1 MDRSSSR
8 DEQKVK
14 TNSTYQR
21 DMERSFAVIYHNL
34 RRIQDDKQ
42 GQEPSKRRRHS
53 EPQIHAPNPAL
64 LDHHQQQRFQR
75 SNSVTCNSS
84 NSRQH
89 QRRVS
94 FSNVV
99 CGPFTPISHESTI
112 NHQETNSPTQD
123 KEQEKKSYI
132 TS

>member
-1 MDRSSSR
+1 MDRSSAR
-8 DEQKVK
+8 DEQKLK

-21 DMERSFAVIYHNL
+21 DIERSFAVIYHNL

-42 GQEPSKRRRHS
+42 SQEPLKRRRRS
-53 EPQIHAPNPAL
+53 EPQMRAPDPAL
-64 LDHHQQQRFQR
+64 LNQHQQQRFQR

-99 CGPFTPISHESTI
+99 CRSFTPISNESTTS
-112 NHQETNSPTQD
+112 HQEANSPTQD

>member
-1 MDRSSSR
+1 MDRSSAR
-8 DEQKVK
+8 DEQKLK

-21 DMERSFAVIYHNL
+21 DIERSFAVIYHNL

-42 GQEPSKRRRHS
+42 SQEPLKRRRHS
-53 EPQIHAPNPAL
+53 EPQMRAPDPAL
-64 LDHHQQQRFQR
+64 LNQHQQQRFER

-99 CGPFTPISHESTI
+99 CRSFTPISHESTTSQ
-112 NHQETNSPTQD
+112 QEANSPTQD
-123 KEQEKKSYI
+123 KEQEKKSSI

>member
-1 MDRSSSR
+1 MDRSSAR
-8 DEQKVK
+8 DEQKLK

-21 DMERSFAVIYHNL
+21 DIERSFAVIYHNL

-42 GQEPSKRRRHS
+42 SQEPLKRRRRS
-53 EPQIHAPNPAL
+53 EPQMRAPDPAL
-64 LDHHQQQRFQR
+64 LNQHQQQRFQR

-99 CGPFTPISHESTI
+99 CRSFTPISLESTTS
-112 NHQETNSPTQD
+112 HQEANSPTQD